1 MHGQTQVRLQLLE
14 RGDVLNHAVHVCR
27 LAGRILDHVP
37 QSVDPDHASIDRPLV
52 RVCRVIHRDRAGDGG
67 GEVLRRDSGDRF
79 VAFSDTLDPFVQPVA
94 VIRARQVS
102 QYLRRALG
110 GVVPAGVVERQV
122 PVSGVGKVQ
131 GAVGE
136 KVDAVE
142 LFGLTL
148 RLLELA
154 AEQLVVA
161 VDHQLKRCA
170 ACLQPLHL
178 LLEGADF
185 LLELGDVVGLHHAL
199 PDSAAQQQRRERLVV
214 VVRDAILRQSSDFT
228 ISVEPGR
235 GHIAEQFVDDAHLL
249 LSARTQ
255 DLLAPG
261 AGDAQG
267 EGRLA
272 AAPGVLGKVIQ
283 GVLKGA
289 AGRVQNLVAI
299 GCGDVD
305 AGAVRHIAEEVD
317 SSRRLRRCGLE
328 HAGNNLD
335 HHRPIP
341 PVDTPSGA

>member
-1 MHGQTQVRLQLLE
+1 M
-14 RGDVLNHAVHVCR
+14 
-27 LAGRILDHVP
+27 
-37 QSVDPDHASIDRPLV
+37 
-52 RVCRVIHRDRAGDGG
+52 
-67 GEVLRRDSGDRF
+67 
-79 VAFSDTLDPFVQPVA
+79 
-94 VIRARQVS
+94 
-102 QYLRRALG
+102 
-110 GVVPAGVVERQV
+110 
-122 PVSGVGKVQ
+122 PVSGLGEVEGT
-131 GAVGE
+131 VGE

-161 VDHQLKRCA
+161 VDHQLKRGA

-185 LLELGDVVGLHHAL
+185 LLELADVVGLHHAL

-228 ISVEPGR
+228 ISVEPDR
-235 GHIAEQFVDDAHLL
+235 GHIAEQFVDDAPLL

-289 AGRVQNLVAI
+289 AGRGQNLVAI

-317 SSRRLRRCGLE
+317 TAGGLIGAAWSTQVITSTIIGRYRQWILRQVRDVGVAQELPVERGRGLAIDGP
-328 HAGNNLD
+328 HHVAGR
-335 HHRPIP
+335 HR
-341 PVDTPSGA
+341 